1 VTNIVMLNSRTHRA
15 LRVQAAAAARYGD
28 NQRFVPV
35 IIGEFPHLVVHCPVL
50 LSKDAVTGAFYC
62 GAMLGFDEG
71 ENLFLK
77 DVEGH
82 DGYRPLN
89 LQRMPFYACGSDLAI
104 DLDHPRVMTTDAPLA
119 QAQSIFTEQGEPSRY
134 LRSILNA
141 FGELQPGI
149 ASTRQFI
156 DTLIE
161 LELVESIEFDLEFD
175 DGTGLQVTGL
185 YTIAQDSLR
194 ELPDTAVVQLFRR
207 GYLKLIY
214 LMIASL
220 KQVSVLAQRKNERL
234 RVLGRAPEQLIA
246 SGSKS

>member
-1 VTNIVMLNSRTHRA
+1 VTNIVRLNSESHRT

-35 IIGEFPHLVVHCPVL
+35 IIAEFPHLVVHYPIL
-50 LSKDAVTGAFYC
+50 LSKDAATGAFYC

-89 LQRMPFYACGSDLAI
+89 LQRMPFYACGGDLAI
-104 DLDHPRVMTTDAPLA
+104 DLDHPRVKAGQVPAA
-119 QAQSIFTEQGEPSRY
+119 QCQSVFTEQGEPSRY
-134 LRSILNA
+134 LLSILAA
-141 FGELQPGI
+141 FGELTPGI
-149 ASTRQFI
+149 ERTRQFI
-156 DTLIE
+156 DVLIE
-161 LELVESIEFDLEFD
+161 HRLIEPIEFDLEFD

-185 YTIAQDSLR
+185 YTIAQDALR
-194 ELPDTAVVQLFRR
+194 ELPDTTVVDLFRR

-214 LMIASL
+214 LMIGSL
-220 KQVSVLAQRKNERL
+220 KQVAALAQRRNDRL
-234 RVLGRAPEQLIA
+234 VTRAGGRAQ
-246 SGSKS
+246 S

>member
-1 VTNIVMLNSRTHRA
+1 MTNIVPLDKEAHRS

-35 IIGEFPHLVVHCPVL
+35 IVAEFPHLAVHCPIL

-89 LQRMPFYACGSDLAI
+89 LQRMPFYASGGELAI
-104 DLDHPRVMTTDAPLA
+104 DLDHPRVTTVDMPAGG
-119 QAQSIFTEQGEPSRY
+119 QYQSIFTEQGEPSRY
-134 LRSILNA
+134 LRSILAA
-141 FGELQPGI
+141 FDELTPGVER
-149 ASTRQFI
+149 TKRFI
-156 DTLIE
+156 DTLLEHRLIE
-161 LELVESIEFDLEFD
+161 PVEFDLEFD
-175 DGTGLQVTGL
+175 DGTALQVTGL
-185 YTIAQDSLR
+185 YTIAQDQLR
-194 ELPDTAVVQLFRR
+194 ELPDATVVELFRR

-220 KQVSVLAQRKNERL
+220 KQVPVLAQKKNDRL
-234 RVLGRAPEQLIA
+234 VVRTGARAR
-246 SGSKS
+246 G

>member
-1 VTNIVMLNSRTHRA
+1 MTNIVLLNSQTHRT

-35 IIGEFPHLVVHCPVL
+35 IVAEFPHLVVHYPIL

-89 LQRMPFYACGSDLAI
+89 LQRMPFYACGGDLAI
-104 DLDHPRVMTTDAPLA
+104 DLDHPRVTAGEVPA
-119 QAQSIFTEQGEPSRY
+119 AHRQPVFTEQGEPSRY
-134 LRSILNA
+134 LRSILAA
-141 FGELQPGI
+141 FGELTPGMER
-149 ASTRQFI
+149 TRQFI
-156 DTLIE
+156 DALVEHRLIE
-161 LELVESIEFDLEFD
+161 PVEFDLEFD

-185 YTIAQDSLR
+185 YTIAQEALR
-194 ELPDTAVVQLFRR
+194 ELSDATAVELFRR

-220 KQVSVLAQRKNERL
+220 KQVAVLAQRRNDRL
-234 RVLGRAPEQLIA
+234 LARAGCRAQ
-246 SGSKS
+246 S